1 MSDFAR
7 FWRLLVLVHQ
17 PLAVISPC
25 GREGDNM
32 LPVIFFFQSKQ
43 QIFSP
48 GFLWLSLLL
57 IRGVRRV
64 GEGGGGSWE
73 SNYFSLFCP
82 KRFFFFS
89 CRVWRERGGWAAEM
103 RTRTQTQKRMWCPG
117 QSWER
122 NIAFVKCL
130 FWCFHAEMTTTF
142 VYKFRKIN
150 SLLPVLYLCQFIHTV
165 QSFFTLHN

>member
-43 QIFSP
+43 QIFSS

-82 KRFFFFS
+82 KRFFFLLPCLAGKRWMSCRDADKDTDAEADVMSRTELREEHSFCQVSVLMFS
-89 CRVWRERGGWAAEM
+89 CWDDHDICI
-103 RTRTQTQKRMWCPG
+103 Q
-117 QSWER
+117 
-122 NIAFVKCL
+122 I
-130 FWCFHAEMTTTF
+130 
-142 VYKFRKIN
+142 
-150 SLLPVLYLCQFIHTV
+150 
-165 QSFFTLHN
+165 